1 MPSNWSQLTDEQ
13 LCAACSRSGQAME
26 ELIRRHQKLVRAC
39 ARPYFLAGA
48 DADDLFQEGM
58 LGLLHAV
65 TLYDPQRET
74 SFRTFAAVCIRSRL
88 ISAVRAAGSPAHRPL
103 NDSVPL
109 HTVSL
114 DAPPDEVNLPP
125 TEQSPEEL
133 LIGREEFAEF
143 QKRLSGILSP
153 LENRTLELYLEGL
166 SYREIAQFLHKST
179 KAVDNAVQRIRQ
191 KIARL
196 QPPASTA

>member
-1 MPSNWSQLTDEQ
+1 MQGSLESLTDEQ
-13 LCAACSRSGQAME
+13 LCTACGQSSQAME
-26 ELIRRHQKLVRAC
+26 ELVRRYQKLVRIF

-48 DADDLFQEGM
+48 DFDDLLQEGM

-65 TLYDPQRET
+65 ALYDPGREA
-74 SFRTFAAVCIRSRL
+74 SFRTFAAVCIRNRL
-88 ISAVRAAGSPAHRPL
+88 ISAVRAAGSPKNRLL

-109 HTVSL
+109 CTFSL

-125 TEQSPEEL
+125 TEKSPEEL

-143 QKRLSGILSP
+143 QSRLSGILSP

-166 SYREIAQFLHKST
+166 SYREIARFLNKST

-196 QPPASTA
+196 QPQASTA